1 MNATHVTPR
10 MLDALEAVK
19 RLEPCTAQ
27 QLAVEL
33 GVQMASARTYL
44 SNLRVIGFVR
54 PSACNRW
61 ARWSTCRVQAENPEI
76 VQCSSVW
83 EYAARCRHS
92 QESRA

>member
-1 MNATHVTPR
+1 MNATHLTAR

-27 QLAVEL
+27 ELAVEL

-44 SNLRVIGFVR
+44 TNLRVIGFVK
-54 PSACNRW
+54 PSACGRW
-61 ARWSTCRVQAENPEI
+61 AKWQTCRVQAENPEI
-76 VQCSSVW
+76 IQAASVW

-92 QESRA
+92 QESRV